1 MSANSARDHAEP
13 LPLLADGSAESGW
26 FRTQPSLKSTGT

>member
-1 MSANSARDHAEP
+1 